1 MTTMES
7 MRKEMDQMKDFIL
20 RQEDEIVRLKKINR
34 LSNEDLSALE
44 GESVLGQRLYDMEME
59 LSEQKR
65 STTKITKLCMSAINA
80 LERIEEKPGHLI
92 SIVVCSISM
101 VYSVCGMLN
110 VSNFRDFSS
119 GITTFSYEC

>member
-1 MTTMES
+1 MRAILEWTADTDTTMATMES

-44 GESVLGQRLYDMEME
+44 GESVVGQRLYDMEME

-80 LERIEEKPGHLI
+80 LERIEEKPGHL
-92 SIVVCSISM
+92 VVW
-101 VYSVCGMLN
+101 CGE
-110 VSNFRDFSS
+110 VW
-119 GITTFSYEC
+119 

>member
-1 MTTMES
+1 MATMES

-59 LSEQKR
+59 LSEQK
-65 STTKITKLCMSAINA
+65 SAI
-80 LERIEEKPGHLI
+80 
-92 SIVVCSISM
+92 
-101 VYSVCGMLN
+101 
-110 VSNFRDFSS
+110 
-119 GITTFSYEC
+119 

>member
-1 MTTMES
+1 MATMES

-80 LERIEEKPGHLI
+80 LERIEEKPGELKKI
-92 SIVVCSISM
+92 AVCS
-101 VYSVCGMLN
+101 V
-110 VSNFRDFSS
+110 
-119 GITTFSYEC
+119 EC

>member
-1 MTTMES
+1 MRAVRDELLSADTDTAMATMES

-59 LSEQKR
+59 LSEQKG

-80 LERIEEKPGHLI
+80 LERIEEKPGELEKI
-92 SIVVCSISM
+92 AVCS
-101 VYSVCGMLN
+101 V
-110 VSNFRDFSS
+110 
-119 GITTFSYEC
+119 EC

>member
-80 LERIEEKPGHLI
+80 LERIEEKPGHFNSL
-92 SIVVCSISM
+92 VLCRV
-101 VYSVCGMLN
+101 
-110 VSNFRDFSS
+110 
-119 GITTFSYEC
+119 